1 MTTVTWTVT
10 GLRSI
15 PAVDPEDKVLTRAY
29 WCASATSGNFSAQ
42 RSNYVKLTIVK
53 DRDGILVAPNIDPET
68 YIRYH
73 DITEQDVVSWVKE
86 ILGGEVAVIERSV
99 LAELES
105 QVNTVTPPRPDI
117 TPLPWE

>member
-1 MTTVTWTVT
+1 
-10 GLRSI
+10 
-15 PAVDPEDKVLTRAY
+15 
-29 WCASATSGNFSAQ
+29 
-42 RSNYVKLTIVK
+42 VK